1 MQLEFT
7 LTKIVAIHQPNFLPW
22 LGFFNKIVKSD
33 FLILL
38 DDVQFPK
45 TGGVWANRHYVMENG
60 TRRWH
65 TIPISRNFSSTKK
78 MNEIKFA
85 PDIDWKKQYLKRIT
99 HCYSRA
105 KYFSET
111 YQFLYESLA
120 YETDYLC
127 DLNIHLI
134 TSVLRLLDM
143 SESTLVKSSTL
154 HKSGTSN
161 ELLCSLTKA
170 VGASVYLSG
179 GGAEGY
185 MDKSVF
191 KSNGIRIIY
200 QNYSSLDYPQVNR
213 TEFVPGLTI
222 IDALMNCGAE
232 KTKKLVIGA
241 NVF

>member
-22 LGFFNKIVKSD
+22 LGYFNKIVKSD
-33 FLILL
+33 SFIIL

-60 TRRWH
+60 TRKWY

-78 MNEIKFA
+78 INEIKFA
-85 PDIDWKKQYLKRIT
+85 PDIDWKKNYLKRIT

-111 YQFLYESLA
+111 YQFLHESLA

-134 TSVLRLLDM
+134 TSVLRFLDI

-161 ELLCSLTKA
+161 ELLCSLAKA
-170 VGASVYLSG
+170 VGASAYLSG

-191 KSNGIRIIY
+191 KSNGIKIIY
-200 QNYSSLDYPQVNR
+200 QNYISLDYAQIDCS
-213 TEFVPGLTI
+213 EFVSGVTI
-222 IDALMNCGAE
+222 IDAMMNCGVV
-232 KTKKLVIGA
+232 KTKKLVEG
-241 NVF
+241 VDVV